1 MPICTLKE
9 VLDKT
14 MGEDYAVPAFNVHNL
29 EFIQGV
35 MQAAEELR
43 APVIL
48 LLHPASIRYAGFE
61 QLVAIARSS
70 GESSEVP
77 TVVHL
82 DHCGDMDLIKRSINE
97 GFTSVMFDGSGLPF
111 EENVEKTKKIVKMA
125 EANGVSVEAEL
136 GIMGS
141 FSKEKAIPTFDEMRP
156 YFTKPEEALRFY
168 EATGIDA
175 LAVSCGTTHGMP
187 IADAHLDVARL
198 EEIQA
203 AVPIPLVIHGCSG
216 LKDEEYRKAYERG
229 AKKFNIG
236 TRLVH
241 AFAGGLMEEAAKCGL
256 DSKEN
261 AGLLL
266 SCLKAGKAAVC
277 EDAKGRIE
285 VLNAAKRF

>member
-125 EANGVSVEAEL
+125 EANGVSVEADGAGSWGRTRGNSSVGLPCPFCVAQDSRTVKREADGNSLPFGERSAL
-136 GIMGS
+136 GGRS
-141 FSKEKAIPTFDEMRP
+141 
-156 YFTKPEEALRFY
+156 
-168 EATGIDA
+168 
-175 LAVSCGTTHGMP
+175 AVSGQQSAFSGSYA
-187 IADAHLDVARL
+187 IAIGETVMSITGSVSRL
-198 EEIQA
+198 TA
-203 AVPIPLVIHGCSG
+203 
-216 LKDEEYRKAYERG
+216 
-229 AKKFNIG
+229 
-236 TRLVH
+236 
-241 AFAGGLMEEAAKCGL
+241 
-256 DSKEN
+256 
-261 AGLLL
+261 
-266 SCLKAGKAAVC
+266 
-277 EDAKGRIE
+277 
-285 VLNAAKRF
+285 